1 MDDLFF
7 DRAKLRHM
15 TNLEIEKKLKS
26 LTQAERRI
34 TAEIVDLIREAD
46 RRRLPL
52 ERGYPSLF
60 AWLIKEF
67 GYSHSAAYRRI
78 QAARLQK
85 DIPQLRQMLEDGSVN
100 LSTLSQVQTAIR
112 NHEKISGPVT
122 LAEKAEVIDRIT
134 DKSSAEAEA
143 VLAEIFP
150 TISPKESLRRNSNDN
165 STLTVMLDSET
176 RGLLEKLKIKLAH
189 VDPQASW
196 GEVIKYALKK
206 VTQPVAAAA
215 VQSERS
221 QAQIR
226 REILARGCEFRDPL
240 TKRVCGSKF
249 RLEVD
254 HVVPRAKG
262 GSDTEDNLRC
272 LCRNHNL
279 LLAERHFGRRKM
291 EKYWRRN

>member
-1 MDDLFF
+1 
-7 DRAKLRHM
+7 M

-26 LTQAERRI
+26 LTQVERRI

-67 GYSHSAAYRRI
+67 GYSNSAAYRRI

-85 DIPQLRQMLEDGSVN
+85 DIPELNQMLEAGTVN
-100 LSTLSQVQTAIR
+100 LSTVSQVQTAIR
-112 NHEKISGPVT
+112 NHEKTVGPVSVT
-122 LAEKAEVIDRIT
+122 EKREVVSRIV
-134 DKSSAEAEA
+134 DKSSADTEL

-150 TISPKESLRRNSNDN
+150 NSPPKESLRRNSTEN
-165 STLTVMLDSET
+165 STLTVVLDAET
-176 RGLLEKLKIKLAH
+176 RALLENLKVQLSH
-189 VDPQASW
+189 VDPEAPW
-196 GEVIKYALKK
+196 GEVIKYALRK
-206 VTQPVAAAA
+206 VTRPVAAAA
-215 VQSERS
+215 ARGEKS

-226 REILARGCEFRDPL
+226 RDILARGCEFQDPS
-240 TKRVCGSKF
+240 TRRVCGSRF
-249 RLEVD
+249 RLEID

-262 GSDTEDNLRC
+262 GPDTEDNLRC

-279 LLAERHFGRRKM
+279 LLAEHHFGRRKM